1 MGNTAYLGIG
11 TNLGD
16 KAAHIRR
23 AVELIGQQVGTVLAV
38 SSFYQSEPWGF
49 VSDNRFLNVAVQVAT
64 SLSPMEL
71 LRETQ
76 SIEKLMGR
84 TEKTT
89 STYADRIIDID
100 ILLYGQM
107 VLDTET
113 LKIPHPLLPER
124 DFVVIPLA
132 EIAPQLIHPTL
143 HLRMEELAD
152 RYR

>member
-23 AVELIGQQVGTVLAV
+23 AVELIGQRVGTVLAV
-38 SSFYQSEPWGF
+38 SPFYQSEPWGF

-100 ILLYGQM
+100 ILFYGQM

>member
-1 MGNTAYLGIG
+1 MAL
-11 TNLGD
+11 D
-16 KAAHIRR
+16 A
-23 AVELIGQQVGTVLAV
+23 
-38 SSFYQSEPWGF
+38 F
-49 VSDNRFLNVAVQVAT
+49 
-64 SLSPMEL
+64 
-71 LRETQ
+71 
-76 SIEKLMGR
+76 EKLPQQRREYIINACLEVETDLEPLPLLLATQAIEREMGR
-84 TEKTT
+84 THKTVDGQ
-89 STYADRIIDID
+89 YQDRVIDID

>member
-16 KAAHIRR
+16 KAVHIRR
-23 AVELIGQQVGTVLAV
+23 AVELIGQRVGTVLAV

-71 LRETQ
+71 LHETQ

>member
-16 KAAHIRR
+16 KATHIRR
-23 AVELIGQQVGTVLAV
+23 AVELIGQRVGTVLAV

-100 ILLYGQM
+100 ILFYGQM

>member
-16 KAAHIRR
+16 KATHIRQ
-23 AVELIGQQVGTVLAV
+23 AVELIGQRVGTVLAV

-100 ILLYGQM
+100 ILFYGQM

>member
-16 KAAHIRR
+16 KATHIRR
-23 AVELIGQQVGTVLAV
+23 AVELIGQRVGTVLAV
-38 SSFYQSEPWGF
+38 SSFCQSEPWGF

-100 ILLYGQM
+100 ILFYGQM

>member
-23 AVELIGQQVGTVLAV
+23 AVELIGQRVGTVLAV

-100 ILLYGQM
+100 ILFYGQM